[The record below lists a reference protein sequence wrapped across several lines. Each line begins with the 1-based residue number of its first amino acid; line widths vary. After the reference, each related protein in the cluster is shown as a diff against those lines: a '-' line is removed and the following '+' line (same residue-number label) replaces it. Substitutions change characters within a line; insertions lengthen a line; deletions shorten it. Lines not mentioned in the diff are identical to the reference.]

1 MKLFESITKVFKKDE
16 KKEPFTKDK
25 AEWQYES
32 CLKEYC
38 RSNIKNENELTE
50 KDKEFIWECSGLLIS
65 YFLTWL
71 INNNYL
77 NFKDIGINEDAINEI
92 KNRKIKTSKFFGD
105 ELDYKLSRNDISE
118 DIIDFVDDY
127 YSSGFYNDYPN
138 YMDKIS
144 CKNLFCT
151 EFSWEDYDNIEKIIN
166 KAYLKFKK
174 RRK

>member
-1 MKLFESITKVFKKDE
+1 MKLFESISKIFKKE
-16 KKEPFTKDK
+16 EVKEPFTNDK
-25 AEWQYES
+25 AEWQYQS

-38 RSNIKNENELTE
+38 RINNKKEEEITE
-50 KDKEFIWECSGLLIS
+50 KDEEFIWECCGLLIS

-71 INNNYL
+71 INNNF
-77 NFKDIGINEDAINEI
+77 FKFEDIGIDEDAINKV
-92 KNRKIKTSKFFGD
+92 KNRKIKTTKFFGN
-105 ELDYKLSRNDISE
+105 ELDYKLTRNDISE

-151 EFSWEDYDNIEKIIN
+151 EFSCEDYDNIEKIIN

-174 RRK
+174 GRK